1 MASGNEPH
9 AKGSAPQRGHLLRHL
24 DVYLLRLF
32 AGPFVIT
39 FLLTLFVLIMQFL
52 WKYVEDLAGKG
63 LPWWVVGEFLLYAT
77 AATMVPLALPLA
89 TLLASMMTVGTL
101 AENQELTALKTS
113 GISLWRVLRPLMGL
127 ALLISAGAL
136 AFANYVVPVA
146 FLRFGALYYDIS
158 HQRPSFNIKPGV
170 FYREI
175 EGYSIR
181 IGSKGSDGETISDVL
196 VYDHTEGK
204 ANESVVSARHGRMQ
218 ATPDGRYLVL
228 ELYDGYQYRELTAST
243 RSMKENEHVRIHF
256 ESWRKVFDLSD
267 FALTRTDA
275 SLFKESYQMQN
286 LRQLSASIDTMR
298 MELASDLNE
307 ARVFARPYL
316 AFMRTNLDSLYRHR
330 DASRLPVARQPN
342 DTLAVVM
349 KAVTTA
355 RNLKGYLD
363 YMARAHE
370 GKGEL
375 LRRYQN
381 ERQRKF
387 TLSFACFL
395 LFLIG
400 APLGAIIR
408 KGGFGLPF
416 VVSVFFFILYYILSV
431 AGEKMAREGVLTP
444 MAGMWFSAVIVLPL
458 AFFLVYKANNDSAV
472 LQLDAYQRL
481 WRRVTQAIPAFR
493 A

>member
-1 MASGNEPH
+1 MD
-9 AKGSAPQRGHLLRHL
+9 R
-24 DVYLLRLF
+24 YLLRLF
-32 AGPFVIT
+32 VGPFLLT
-39 FLLTLFVLIMQFL
+39 FMLTLFVLIMQFL

-89 TLLASMMTVGTL
+89 TMLAAMMTTGTL

-113 GISLWRVLRPLMGL
+113 GVSLWRTLRPLIII
-127 ALLISAGAL
+127 ALGISVGAL

-146 FLRFGALYYDIS
+146 FLKFGALYYDIS
-158 HQRPSFNIKPGV
+158 QQRPAFNIKPGV
-170 FYREI
+170 FYKDI

-181 IGSKGSDGETISDVL
+181 IGSKEEDGERIRDVL
-196 VYDHTEGK
+196 IYDHTEGK
-204 ANESVVSARHGRMQ
+204 SSESVVVARTGRMFT
-218 ATPDGRYLVL
+218 TPDGRYLIL
-228 ELYDGYQYRELTAST
+228 ELYDGHQYRELTTST
-243 RSMKENEHVRIHF
+243 RALQESEHVRIQF
-256 ESWRKVFDLSD
+256 NVWRKAFDLSE
-267 FALTRTDA
+267 FTLTRTDE
-275 SLFKESYQMQN
+275 SLFRESYQMQN

-298 MELASDLNE
+298 RELESDYYD

-316 AFMRTNLDSLYRHR
+316 AFMRTNLDSLRGR
-330 DASRLPVARQPN
+330 AELPEPPATAT
-342 DTLAVVM
+342 DTLAVVV
-349 KAVTTA
+349 KAVMTA

-370 GKGEL
+370 GKMEM

-400 APLGAIIR
+400 ASLGAIIR

-416 VVSVFFFILYYILSV
+416 VVSVFLFILYYILSV
-431 AGEKMAREGVLTP
+431 AGEKMAREGVLNP
-444 MAGMWFSAVIVLPL
+444 VAGMWFSAALVLPL
-458 AFFLVYKANNDSAV
+458 ALFLVYKANHDAAV
-472 LQLDAYQRL
+472 LQLDAYQRF
-481 WRRVTQAIPAFR
+481 WRRLVNAIPALR